1 MSLKYTLERF
11 RWLKAL
17 FSPFTPFKV
26 KWYVGK
32 TQVGIPYFYPRKWVK
47 ATPRLA
53 TIAALEYIEKEK
65 RYNEL
70 NPDSAR
76 EIKPFEEIFQEKMK
90 YDFAVPLTVGFSMC
104 GLGWKTKW
112 DEYDFRHEWN
122 PIISFVFFGYQIA
135 VTFYHPH
142 HSHYWESWLCYEY
155 RSDKKKSKR
164 KRVNFCRRKSPQT
177 WSSGSGEDKVIT
189 DYWDLILKPKYQ
201 KKQPTQYK

>member
-32 TQVGIPYFYPRKWVK
+32 TQVGVPYFYPRKWVK
-47 ATPRLA
+47 GNNKLITAAVTSE
-53 TIAALEYIEKEK
+53 IAAQKK
-65 RYNEL
+65 WNEL
-70 NPDSAR
+70 NPTHAR
-76 EIKPFEEIFQEKMK
+76 KIKSFEELFEEKK
-90 YDFAVPLTVGFSMC
+90 NYNFAVPLTVGFSMC

-164 KRVNFCRRKSPQT
+164 KRIAFCRRKSPQT

-189 DYWDLILKPKYQ
+189 DYWDLILKSKYQ
-201 KKQPTQYK
+201 RKTNEHK